1 MKKALIITPSDLP
14 AWCPIYRRHTIFYT
28 GTDDSGISR
37 KRNRMSE
44 ISKTEIGRRF
54 FKMQKEKQVEKAIE
68 KIRQAQGSEWA
79 LYSQGDIEALKQ
91 VLGEVWI
98 FMERDSWDQIAFTR
112 LSGIELRELIRCG
125 RDVHDSVI
133 SGKSAAEKSI
143 PVLVRKDS

>member
-1 MKKALIITPSDLP
+1 
-14 AWCPIYRRHTIFYT
+14 
-28 GTDDSGISR
+28 
-37 KRNRMSE
+37 MSE

-68 KIRQAQGSEWA
+68 KIRQAQGSDWA
-79 LYSQGDIEALKQ
+79 LYSPGDIEALKQ

-98 FMERDSWDQIAFTR
+98 FMERDTWDQVAFTR
-112 LSGIELRELIRCG
+112 LSGIELRELIRYG

-143 PVLVRKDS
+143 PILVRKDS

>member
-1 MKKALIITPSDLP
+1 
-14 AWCPIYRRHTIFYT
+14 
-28 GTDDSGISR
+28 
-37 KRNRMSE
+37 MSE

-79 LYSQGDIEALKQ
+79 CYSPGDIEALKQ

-98 FMERDSWDQIAFTR
+98 FMERDSWDQVAFTR
-112 LSGIELRELIRCG
+112 LSGIELREPIRYG

-143 PVLVRKDS
+143 PVQVRKDSSFFQPETCMVLNHLLHGKKIYPTLFSFE